1 MWLEMERK
9 VAQTE
14 LDPAEYSALA
24 ATAKRNKLTIKEAL
38 RKAAV
43 QWVQDNSGINPNDP
57 IFHLKPVAFRDRK
70 GRVDRRASER
80 IDEIVYGEELS
91 ERS

>member
-1 MWLEMERK
+1 MEWEMERK

-24 ATAKRNKLTIKEAL
+24 SIARKNRLTIKEAL
-38 RKAAV
+38 RKAAL
-43 QWVQDNSGINPNDP
+43 QWVQDNSGINPDDP
-57 IFHLKPVAFRDRK
+57 IFHIKPVVFRDRK

-80 IDEIVYGEELS
+80 VDEIVYGEEPS
-91 ERS
+91 RRS